1 MASERK
7 ITANR
12 ENARRSTGPRTNQ
25 GKKRARQNAL
35 RHGLAVRLTSD
46 PTMSKEIKQL
56 AQTVVGESQGSRR
69 LDQAVT
75 IAEAELDLRRIR
87 SARGAEM
94 HRIFSTASAAAS
106 PASVMSELAAA
117 VSDLLKID
125 RYERRA
131 LSRRKFA
138 MRTLAA
144 SR

>member
-1 MASERK
+1 
-7 ITANR
+7 
-12 ENARRSTGPRTNQ
+12 
-25 GKKRARQNAL
+25 
-35 RHGLAVRLTSD
+35 
-46 PTMSKEIKQL
+46 MSKEIKQL

-87 SARGAEM
+87 SARAAVM
-94 HRIFSTASAAAS
+94 QRIFSTAS
-106 PASVMSELAAA
+106 PDSVVSGLAAA

-138 MRTLAA
+138 MRSLTGF
-144 SR
+144 